1 MSGNGIHAV
10 KSEVGL
16 CIRVFA
22 CGFLKTLLYFYFKT
36 FLFCFYVLFACAHAP
51 AHPCANRMNQVRI
64 RELRVLRNLEFLE
77 TKGRK

>member
-16 CIRVFA
+16 CIRVF
-22 CGFLKTLLYFYFKT
+22 CMWFFKKLAL
-36 FLFCFYVLFACAHAP
+36 FLFQDVFVLFLCVIRACAH
-51 AHPCANRMNQVRI
+51 ANRMNQVRI
-64 RELRVLRNLEFLE
+64 RELRDLENLEFLE

>member
-22 CGFLKTLLYFYFKT
+22 CGFCFENTL
-36 FLFCFYVLFACAHAP
+36 FLFQDVFVLFLCVIRVRP
-51 AHPCANRMNQVRI
+51 RANRMNQVRI
-64 RELRVLRNLEFLE
+64 RDLRDLEFLE
-77 TKGRK
+77 I